1 MLRIQLLYSQAKCSP
16 SQMTNEEPQM
26 KNEVGDMLRIQL
38 LYSHAKCSASPMKNE
53 EPAMTHEVA
62 QSKGR

>member
-1 MLRIQLLYSQAKCSP
+1 MK
-16 SQMTNEEPQM
+16 NEEPQM